1 MGSDYTRQSSRTG
14 HFPHDSAINIYLK
27 KIIITIII
35 IIIIRII
42 IINLL
47 EISRCCV
54 YTRESYTKSFVCMYI
69 YIYTYMHT
77 LWCSV
82 KRLVIPV
89 YSY

>member
-35 IIIIRII
+35 IIIII
-42 IINLL
+42 IINLP

-54 YTRESYTKSFVCMYI
+54 YKRESYTKSYVCMYI
-69 YIYTYMHT
+69 YLYTYMHT

-82 KRLVIPV
+82 KRLVILV